1 MSVANGHEA
10 REQLPSKPLNRA
22 GMFEVPH
29 GGVHSWRASKR
40 GKSYLTPAAPTL
52 HCPVGREQPEQSDCE
67 RQNSSAT
74 SLQNSADQLMVLTG
88 LLKIANRLQL
98 FTPHRILG
106 VSRDISYGNHYRPN
120 HWALSSL
127 HKWTE
132 LDWVSR
138 GSPFNTS
145 KECGPPCFKPSKH
158 AKTVTFEVCVIKVC
172 SLPPKQF
179 FHQVP
184 QHR

>member
-1 MSVANGHEA
+1 
-10 REQLPSKPLNRA
+10 
-22 GMFEVPH
+22 MFEFKYYVV
-29 GGVHSWRASKR
+29 GHSHKASKR
-40 GKSYLTPAAPTL
+40 RKSFPTPAAPTFAPP
-52 HCPVGREQPEQSDCE
+52 CPVGRDEMPEQSDCE

-106 VSRDISYGNHYRPN
+106 VSRDVSYGNHYRPN

-138 GSPFNTS
+138 GSPFNMS
-145 KECGPPCFKPSKH
+145 KECGLPASSPQNMPKLSPLRSEWSRPALCLPNNSFTKSLNIDK
-158 AKTVTFEVCVIKVC
+158 AK
-172 SLPPKQF
+172 
-179 FHQVP
+179 
-184 QHR
+184 